1 MVEIFD
7 FSMLETIPDADAEIV
22 VPDEVLEGP
31 QTEEEQGVAN
41 LILDAIS
48 NSANTI
54 QMYNAIIANCTDE
67 EIIDSLN
74 EILVDENRIMGKLQS
89 ILQKVSPNAE
99 EIMNGA
105 IEDSGIDE
113 SFEGRTNLYGL
124 THTIVDILND
134 SNELSDCDINSI
146 GESFRITV
154 NGIRYEYVPRK
165 LSKVEESLNIIN
177 ESLNEGCNNQE
188 LINAVQ
194 SVYGYNKKE
203 AKDYIKTLDDKSKEE
218 LLKGFKRNA
227 KKSFLTDSLKE
238 NVYKEWKPN
247 TSFKHIKSVL
257 DTALAR
263 GKYINNERDEVFAA
277 LDKADK
283 GGYTPEQRKFIK
295 DKHREMWKK
304 NRTVESF
311 IIDESNNLDTAL
323 DDVTP
328 VRDVHNE
335 RAIRDHKK
343 SKELRKNAM
352 KEISKNVKD
361 VFELDESLIK
371 EGYSEE
377 DNNFYIDEIIDFFS
391 KFGLYINEA
400 CAEEVFDIVLDW
412 TGNK

>member
-1 MVEIFD
+1 MDEIFD

-67 EIIDSLN
+67 EIVDSLN

-105 IEDSGIDE
+105 IEDNGLDE
-113 SFEGRTNLYGL
+113 SFTGVTNLNGL
-124 THTIVDILND
+124 TNIIVDILNNSD
-134 SNELSDCDINSI
+134 ELEDCDINSI

-154 NGIRYEYVPRK
+154 NGTRYEYTPTN
-165 LSKVEESLNIIN
+165 SFKVD
-177 ESLNEGCNNQE
+177 ESLNED
-188 LINAVQ
+188 V
-194 SVYGYNKKE
+194 
-203 AKDYIKTLDDKSKEE
+203 
-218 LLKGFKRNA
+218 FKN
-227 KKSFLTDSLKE
+227 
-238 NVYKEWKPN
+238 WKPN

-263 GKYINNERDEVFAA
+263 GKYINNEREEVLAA

-283 GGYTPEQRKFIK
+283 GGYNPEQRKFIK

-311 IIDESNNLDTAL
+311 VLDESNNLDTAL

-343 SKELRKNAM
+343 SRELRKNAM

-361 VFELDESLIK
+361 VFELDESL
-371 EGYSEE
+371 
-377 DNNFYIDEIIDFFS
+377 N
-391 KFGLYINEA
+391 L
-400 CAEEVFDIVLDW
+400 
-412 TGNK
+412 

>member
-1 MVEIFD
+1 MDEIFD
-7 FSMLETIPDADAEIV
+7 FSMLETMPDADAEIV

-67 EIIDSLN
+67 EIVDSLN

-105 IEDSGIDE
+105 IEDSG
-113 SFEGRTNLYGL
+113 L
-124 THTIVDILND
+124 
-134 SNELSDCDINSI
+134 
-146 GESFRITV
+146 
-154 NGIRYEYVPRK
+154 
-165 LSKVEESLNIIN
+165 EESLN
-177 ESLNEGCNNQE
+177 
-188 LINAVQ
+188 
-194 SVYGYNKKE
+194 
-203 AKDYIKTLDDKSKEE
+203 
-218 LLKGFKRNA
+218 
-227 KKSFLTDSLKE
+227 E

-263 GKYINNERDEVFAA
+263 GKYVNNEREEVLAA

-311 IIDESNNLDTAL
+311 VLDESNNLDTAL
-323 DDVTP
+323 NDVTP

-343 SKELRKNAM
+343 SRELRKNAI

-361 VFELDESLIK
+361 VFELDESL
-371 EGYSEE
+371 
-377 DNNFYIDEIIDFFS
+377 N
-391 KFGLYINEA
+391 L
-400 CAEEVFDIVLDW
+400 
-412 TGNK
+412 

>member
-1 MVEIFD
+1 MDEIFD

-54 QMYNAIIANCTDE
+54 QMYNAIIVNCTDE
-67 EIIDSLN
+67 EIVDSLN

-105 IEDSGIDE
+105 IEDSGLEE
-113 SFEGRTNLYGL
+113 SFEGRINLYGL

-165 LSKVEESLNIIN
+165 FSKVGESLNIIN
-177 ESLNEGCNNQE
+177 EPLNEGCNNQE
-188 LINAVQ
+188 LIDAVQ
-194 SVYGYNKKE
+194 SAYGYNKKE
-203 AKDYIKTLDDKSKEE
+203 AKDYIKTIDDKTKEE
-218 LLKGFKRNA
+218 LIKGFKRNA
-227 KKSFLTDSLKE
+227 NKSFLTDSLKE

-263 GKYINNERDEVFAA
+263 GKYVNNEREEVLAA

-311 IIDESNNLDTAL
+311 VLDESNNLDTAL

-343 SKELRKNAM
+343 SRELRKNAM

-361 VFELDESLIK
+361 VFELDESL
-371 EGYSEE
+371 
-377 DNNFYIDEIIDFFS
+377 N
-391 KFGLYINEA
+391 L
-400 CAEEVFDIVLDW
+400 
-412 TGNK
+412 

>member
-1 MVEIFD
+1 MDEIFD
-7 FSMLETIPDADAEIV
+7 FSMLETIPDADAETV

-67 EIIDSLN
+67 EIVDSLN

-105 IEDSGIDE
+105 IEDSGIE
-113 SFEGRTNLYGL
+113 
-124 THTIVDILND
+124 
-134 SNELSDCDINSI
+134 
-146 GESFRITV
+146 
-154 NGIRYEYVPRK
+154 
-165 LSKVEESLNIIN
+165 

-203 AKDYIKTLDDKSKEE
+203 AKYYIKTLDDKSKEE

-238 NVYKEWKPN
+238 NVYKEWKPD

-277 LDKADK
+277 LDKVDK

-304 NRTVESF
+304 NRTVESWTL
-311 IIDESNNLDTAL
+311 DESNNLDTAL

-343 SKELRKNAM
+343 SRELRKNAI

-361 VFELDESLIK
+361 VFELDESL
-371 EGYSEE
+371 
-377 DNNFYIDEIIDFFS
+377 N
-391 KFGLYINEA
+391 L
-400 CAEEVFDIVLDW
+400 
-412 TGNK
+412 